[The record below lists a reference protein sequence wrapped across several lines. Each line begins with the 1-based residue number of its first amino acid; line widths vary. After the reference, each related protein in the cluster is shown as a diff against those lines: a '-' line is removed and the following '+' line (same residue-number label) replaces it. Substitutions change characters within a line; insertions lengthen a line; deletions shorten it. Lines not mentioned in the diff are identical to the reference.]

1 MPAHRTLRVDFIL
14 EVVVHITVTDTA
26 IPAVVAP
33 QGRLAVKS
41 ASRGPLPDLDCLV
54 PTAADKHGS
63 VGAPRN
69 RRDNTMKYSTV
80 SRITRL
86 FTRMGNFLEKIT
98 LSARSTATTPCQS
111 LHPITSRCCLE
122 VQNHIQRRCRKR
134 LTGHPARRQHI

>member
-1 MPAHRTLRVDFIL
+1 MPA
-14 EVVVHITVTDTA
+14 
-26 IPAVVAP
+26 

-41 ASRGPLPDLDCLV
+41 ASRVPLPDLDCLV

-98 LSARSTATTPCQS
+98 LSARSPGSQGLARNLH
-111 LHPITSRCCLE
+111 LHPHRSVGTCSLDYPPSGPSGATRVLLVFVHQRAGSHLSRQL
-122 VQNHIQRRCRKR
+122 Q
-134 LTGHPARRQHI
+134 